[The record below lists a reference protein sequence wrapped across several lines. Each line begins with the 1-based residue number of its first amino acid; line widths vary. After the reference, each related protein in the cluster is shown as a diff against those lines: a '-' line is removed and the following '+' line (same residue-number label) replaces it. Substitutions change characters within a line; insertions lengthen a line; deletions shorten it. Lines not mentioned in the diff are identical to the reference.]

1 MDVIQ
6 IGILGVAGA
15 LLAVQFKSGKT
26 EYGIYISLAL
36 SLFIFFAVVSR
47 LKILVDLLAQIG
59 DYIQMDAAYTGTLL
73 KMLGITY
80 VAEFSSAICKDAGYQ
95 TIAVQIEI
103 FAKTGHPGVKHAC
116 SYGASVSDPGF
127 SGVRG
132 CWCEEDWHEEKK
144 NKTGSAKKTGPGAAL
159 YGGCS
164 ACRSFSTYSRR
175 SSGRKPG

>member
-59 DYIQMDAAYTGTLL
+59 PTYRWMLLTPARFLKCWASPMWRSFLPRSVKTL
-73 KMLGITY
+73 
-80 VAEFSSAICKDAGYQ
+80 AIRRL
-95 TIAVQIEI
+95 
-103 FAKTGHPGVKHAC
+103 P
-116 SYGASVSDPGF
+116 
-127 SGVRG
+127 
-132 CWCEEDWHEEKK
+132 
-144 NKTGSAKKTGPGAAL
+144 
-159 YGGCS
+159 
-164 ACRSFSTYSRR
+164 CRSRFLQNWPSWC
-175 SSGRKPG
+175 

>member
-59 DYIQMDAAYTGTLL
+59 AYIQMDAAYTGTLL

-103 FAKTGHPGVKHAC
+103 FAKLAILVLSMPVLMALL
-116 SYGASVSDPGF
+116 
-127 SGVRG
+127 
-132 CWCEEDWHEEKK
+132 
-144 NKTGSAKKTGPGAAL
+144 SAIRNFLA
-159 YGGCS
+159 
-164 ACRSFSTYSRR
+164 
-175 SSGRKPG
+175 